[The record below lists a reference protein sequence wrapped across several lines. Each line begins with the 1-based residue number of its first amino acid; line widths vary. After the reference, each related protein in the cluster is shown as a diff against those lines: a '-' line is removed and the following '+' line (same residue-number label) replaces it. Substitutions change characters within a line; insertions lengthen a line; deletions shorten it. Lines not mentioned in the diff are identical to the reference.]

1 MKKNSCKCELVL
13 HYPDKQIPEK
23 YENEFFVIYSY
34 IENLI
39 NDFIYDTLP
48 KDTKVSSEFFSGS
61 DGTYCVWNFIIQDSN
76 SDRFL
81 NFLGWFNYGFCF
93 SNKRKTT
100 LLGDVYNMKWI
111 KERLDSYNDEIIEL
125 IKDMRIDLTILTKVW
140 SRIDGWEDYK
150 E

>member
-1 MKKNSCKCELVL
+1 MKKDSCKCKLVL

-48 KDTKVSSEFFSGS
+48 RDTKVFSEFFSGS
-61 DGTYCVWNFIIQDSN
+61 DGTYCVWDFTIQDSYSN
-76 SDRFL
+76 EFL
-81 NFLGWFNYGFCF
+81 DFLDWFNYGFYF
-93 SNKRKTT
+93 NNKRKAT
-100 LLGDVYNMKWI
+100 LFGDVYNMKWI

-125 IKDMRIDLTILTKVW
+125 IKNMRIDLTMPIKVW
-140 SRIDGWEDYK
+140 SRLTAGRIIDD
-150 E
+150 